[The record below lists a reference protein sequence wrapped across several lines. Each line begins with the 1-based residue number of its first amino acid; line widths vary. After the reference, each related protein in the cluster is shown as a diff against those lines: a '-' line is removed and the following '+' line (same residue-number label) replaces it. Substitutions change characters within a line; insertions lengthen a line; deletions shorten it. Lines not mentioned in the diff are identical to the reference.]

1 MKITVAAIR
10 SNIDPVTDFVNEQL
24 KKMGCSPRSMKQIDV
39 ALDEL
44 FSNICNYA
52 YDKMDVAGRATISV
66 REIPEEGT
74 VQITLE
80 DDGIPFD
87 PLALTDPNTK
97 LPLEERSI
105 GGLGIFMVKRTMNK
119 VKYEF
124 KDGVNTLTV
133 TKSL

>member
-1 MKITVAAIR
+1 
-10 SNIDPVTDFVNEQL
+10 
-24 KKMGCSPRSMKQIDV
+24 
-39 ALDEL
+39 
-44 FSNICNYA
+44 
-52 YDKMDVAGRATISV
+52 MDVAGRATISV